1 MENSTGTLGPQVS
14 TEPAR
19 PPPLTSLIGRF
30 VHLEPL
36 VESHKDDLFAHVGGP
51 ENSSLW
57 TYMPSGPFTDPTS
70 FRTFIGPMT
79 RSTDPTYYA
88 ILDRTTNK
96 AVGYLSLMRID
107 TTNRCIEVG
116 NIMFSP
122 TLQGTATATEAIYLL
137 AKTVFEDLG
146 YRRFEWKCNALND
159 RSRRA
164 AERFGFVFE
173 GVFRQHMVVKGRS
186 RDTAWFAMLDGE
198 WPAVKA
204 GFEAWL
210 DPRNFDAEGR
220 QRRSLK
226 SIRGGS

>member
-1 MENSTGTLGPQVS
+1 
-14 TEPAR
+14 
-19 PPPLTSLIGRF
+19 
-30 VHLEPL
+30 
-36 VESHKDDLFAHVGGP
+36 
-51 ENSSLW
+51 
-57 TYMPSGPFTDPTS
+57 MPSGPFTDPTS